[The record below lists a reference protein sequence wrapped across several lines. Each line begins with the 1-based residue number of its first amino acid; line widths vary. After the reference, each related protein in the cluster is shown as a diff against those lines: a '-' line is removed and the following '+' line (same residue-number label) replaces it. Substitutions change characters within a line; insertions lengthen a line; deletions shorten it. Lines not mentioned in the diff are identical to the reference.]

1 VVPATGFDFINEEVV
16 IKRNG
21 RAWFSGCGSEVL
33 GNPLNVVTWLANELG
48 RRDQEIAAGH
58 LVATGSLTSI
68 LTPEVGDVLDISFTN
83 LGTIQLGI
91 VE

>member
-1 VVPATGFDFINEEVV
+1 MTDFDFVHEAVV

-21 RAWFSGCGSEVL
+21 HVWQRGTGAEVL
-33 GNPLNVVTWLANELG
+33 GNPLNVIAWLANELG
-48 RRDQEIAAGH
+48 RRGQAIEAGQ

-68 LTPEVGDVLDISFTN
+68 LTPQVGDVVDISFTN

-91 VE
+91 AA